1 MSRLATAA
9 AAIEDT
15 SQQIHDLVR
24 PLSRDLL
31 LWRPSPEVWSIL
43 DNLAHI
49 EEFLPFWTGEI
60 QAMLAQPPQPW
71 GRDQSHAGRL
81 AAVRDTSTR
90 DVSEVLANIHAEA
103 TSASRYLR
111 SLQDAQLDI
120 EAASRNP
127 RWAIKPVSFVVDTLL
142 VKHLADHRSQIQ
154 RNLRQYH
161 EGTAGLQE

>member
-24 PLSRDLL
+24 PLPRELL

-90 DVSEVLANIHAEA
+90 DVAEVLANIRAEA
-103 TSASRYLR
+103 ASASRYLR

-142 VKHLADHRSQIQ
+142 VKHLADHRGQIQ